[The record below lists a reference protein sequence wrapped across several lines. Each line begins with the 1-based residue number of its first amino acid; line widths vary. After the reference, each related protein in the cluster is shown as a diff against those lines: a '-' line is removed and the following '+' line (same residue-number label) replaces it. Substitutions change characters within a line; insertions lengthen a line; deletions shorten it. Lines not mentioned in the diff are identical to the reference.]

1 MRKFFNQQIKI
12 MFKNET
18 ISDHV
23 FIISFWTLL
32 ILSSF
37 WTIDTIGQEWT
48 ITHPDWAKLMAL
60 ILIGIVIII
69 TIYAIIYVLL
79 HMHPDK
85 DEFRN

>member
-18 ISDHV
+18 MSDQV
-23 FIISFWTLL
+23 FIIFFWTLL

-37 WTIDTIGQEWT
+37 WTIDTLGQEWT
-48 ITHPDWAKLMAL
+48 VTHPDWAKAMAL

-69 TIYAIIYVLL
+69 TIYAIIYDLL
-79 HMHPDK
+79 HIHPGK
-85 DEFRN
+85 DDFRN